1 METRAQRSRKGREN
15 YGKNRAR
22 GDRGESMV
30 KRILEEAGYT
40 VSYSQNGRGF
50 SDLIAKKGTEI
61 RQIQVKRI
69 TSRRFLSPEAAR
81 NRMAGKPFNIKRI
94 GPNRELWVFDK
105 DGRLYKFRGGG
116 G

>member
-1 METRAQRSRKGREN
+1 METKAHRSRKGREN

-22 GDRGESMV
+22 GDRGESIV
-30 KRILEEAGYT
+30 KRMLEKEGYS
-40 VSYSQNGRGF
+40 VKIASNGRGF
-50 SDLIAKKGTEI
+50 ADIMAKKGNET
-61 RQIQVKRI
+61 RQIQVKTIR
-69 TSRRFLSPEAAR
+69 SRRFLSPEAAR

-94 GPNRELWVFDK
+94 GPNKELWVFDK